1 MNALAPSTAA
11 KHAFRSRVHHWA
23 QQLDVPVTAL
33 SLRPMRRKWASCS
46 SHGRLSF
53 SLDLLPL
60 DPDLWD
66 FVIVHELLH
75 IQIPN
80 HGRLWKSLMHAHL
93 GDWQQA
99 QQRLQQHGDSL
110 PSRLSQR
117 FATATF
123 SRPVRLQHT
132 ESMSAV
138 HCPSSDH
145 YVVDEPL
152 LRTIAAQIQS
162 AIPGAEVRLFGSR
175 ARGTARPDSDVDL
188 LITVPDAWL
197 ASHSRFE
204 ETGALAV
211 LLSQH
216 RIPIDLLLYSQQEVQ
231 QRRQY
236 SQHVVTEAY
245 RTGRKLHAF

>member
-80 HGRLWKSLMHAHL
+80 HGSLWKSLMHAHL

-99 QQRLQQHGDSL
+99 QQRLQQ
-110 PSRLSQR
+110 
-117 FATATF
+117 
-123 SRPVRLQHT
+123 
-132 ESMSAV
+132 
-138 HCPSSDH
+138 C
-145 YVVDEPL
+145 
-152 LRTIAAQIQS
+152 
-162 AIPGAEVRLFGSR
+162 
-175 ARGTARPDSDVDL
+175 AR
-188 LITVPDAWL
+188 
-197 ASHSRFE
+197 
-204 ETGALAV
+204 
-211 LLSQH
+211 
-216 RIPIDLLLYSQQEVQ
+216 
-231 QRRQY
+231 
-236 SQHVVTEAY
+236 
-245 RTGRKLHAF
+245 